1 MLHAELPYPD
11 ADGMNGILAE
21 LALQFSQQGALPL
34 LEVVAHGRL
43 KHLDGGNS
51 LDDGKQ
57 VGSMPSPSRG
67 SLDRM
72 SPSRDSAVWR
82 FRVSLVEGGTWNQ
95 SASACLTSCSSRER
109 YSYRGGEA
117 LGSGRSLS
125 GM

>member
-21 LALQFSQQGALPL
+21 LVLQFSQQGALPL

-57 VGSMPSPSRG
+57 VGLLAQEWPRG
-67 SLDRM
+67 FQPAFPEQLGVHAFSIQGELGQDVSQQGLRRM
-72 SPSRDSAVWR
+72 EIPCFIGGGRNLEHRAC
-82 FRVSLVEGGTWNQ
+82 RV
-95 SASACLTSCSSRER
+95 
-109 YSYRGGEA
+109 
-117 LGSGRSLS
+117 
-125 GM
+125 